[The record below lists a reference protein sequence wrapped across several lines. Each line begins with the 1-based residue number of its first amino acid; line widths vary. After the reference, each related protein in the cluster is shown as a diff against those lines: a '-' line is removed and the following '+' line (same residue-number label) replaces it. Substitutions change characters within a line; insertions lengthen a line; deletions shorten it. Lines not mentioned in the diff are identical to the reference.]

1 MEKKLTEMSGEELV
15 AYRRR
20 HEVCQGRYQQ
30 GSKNWMKCQ
39 RRMNRATLVLRTI
52 NN

>member
-1 MEKKLTEMSGEELV
+1 MKKKLTEMEANELV
-15 AYRRR
+15 AYCKRYEDRQR
-20 HEVCQGRYQQ
+20 RYQQ

-39 RRMNRATLVLRTI
+39 RRINRATLMLRTI

>member
-1 MEKKLTEMSGEELV
+1 MKDKLTEMEADELV
-15 AYRRR
+15 AYREK
-20 HEVCQGRYQQ
+20 HEESQQRYQQ

-39 RRMNRATLVLRTI
+39 RRINRATLILEQI